1 MPLRVPSVPMT
12 AIVRGKLN
20 EMAPT
25 WLTFFSTLVGVFHE
39 RPPGGFL
46 ELSTSEIGQL
56 NLTQSL
62 NGLIINNTDTEELFI
77 VLNAQLKQIQL
88 I

>member
-25 WLTFFSTLVGVFHE
+25 WLTFFSNLVGVFHE

-46 ELSTSEIGQL
+46 ELNAADIAQL
-56 NLTQSL
+56 NLTQDL
-62 NGLIINNTDTEELFI
+62 NGLIINNTDTGELFI
-77 VLNAQLKQIQL
+77 ILNAS
-88 I
+88 